1 LRPNRTHKPYRPA
14 SAPLS
19 SGGPSRIRP
28 LASRLSQV
36 RIRRRLIAPS
46 AGAQRNRR
54 RLWVVQLWDTF
65 LLQMDD
71 FDRLLE
77 FQLRRKLDGVVAA
90 PAPVRR
96 GRAGSGR
103 MTKGR
108 EDAANKPMGVIPIQL
123 RPDTFIFVEHS

>member
-1 LRPNRTHKPYRPA
+1 
-14 SAPLS
+14 
-19 SGGPSRIRP
+19 
-28 LASRLSQV
+28 
-36 RIRRRLIAPS
+36 
-46 AGAQRNRR
+46 
-54 RLWVVQLWDTF
+54 LWDTF

-77 FQLRRKLDGVVAA
+77 FQLRRKLDGVVVA
-90 PAPVRR
+90 PVPVRR

-103 MTKGR
+103 MTKGRR